1 MASAFSSGLERPS
14 AVAPRQ
20 IPSLALLL
28 GTSSGADH
36 LERAEAH
43 FQGAVLH
50 DRRRNIRGRGIHR
63 GINQSAA
70 GFHVRIDTEEM
81 FRQFFSSPKAR
92 KIIPHTAKPTVG
104 SRRSRPY
111 QRLRPVN
118 EEGSRPRSGMTESD
132 SRLISRTVIPCPSRD
147 HVGEFEDHC
156 AFDGVPL

>member
-63 GINQSAA
+63 SINQSAA

-92 KIIPHTAKPTVG
+92 KIIPAYSETH
-104 SRRSRPY
+104 RRLSAQP
-111 QRLRPVN
+111 PI
-118 EEGSRPRSGMTESD
+118 SASTPRQ
-132 SRLISRTVIPCPSRD
+132 
-147 HVGEFEDHC
+147 
-156 AFDGVPL
+156 